1 MTTLSTLI
9 GPAHPSFDLGDAAAA
24 GGTAT
29 AARRASLWQRMGG
42 AFRRKRADGTPGAG
56 GSGDAFA
63 AVGGDDVA
71 PIEAL
76 KSVVDDTEPAN
87 PFDADQGENYSLSDS
102 VDEPARLDHN
112 GPSLLPPTPPRRKLL
127 WGGGNKRDEALDD
140 VRQGIGALASLLNGI
155 ERHMEAQGQRQ
166 QELSGQHRELV
177 DHQRE
182 LVDRQRELVACLSH
196 LPAASAAQTQSM
208 AVQSESLAAI
218 RDQIAQGS
226 ANQTRLC
233 AALERLGGLTETT
246 GTALTSIS
254 QRIDQMDARDSTFT
268 KSLERVS
275 LAMETVSRASEASAT
290 VLDRVQVGL
299 STREDGMTRVLDKHQ
314 TRFTALMAVAIAA
327 STAALAVVAG
337 VGYLVLSKIH

>member
-24 GGTAT
+24 GGPAP

-42 AFRRKRADGTPGAG
+42 AFRRKRADGGSGTG
-56 GSGDAFA
+56 GSADAFA
-63 AVGGDDVA
+63 SAGDDVA

-76 KSVVDDTEPAN
+76 KSIVDDTEPAN
-87 PFDADQGENYSLSDS
+87 PFDGGHNDHYSLSDS
-102 VDEPARLDHN
+102 VDESPRLDHN

-127 WGGGNKRDEALDD
+127 WGGTNKRDEALDD

-182 LVDRQRELVACLSH
+182 LVERQRELVACLSH

-246 GTALTSIS
+246 GSGLTSIS
-254 QRIDQMDARDSTFT
+254 QRIDQMDARDATFT

-290 VLDRVQVGL
+290 MLDRVQVGL
-299 STREDGMTRVLDKHQ
+299 STREDGMTNVLDKHQ

-337 VGYLVLSKIH
+337 VGYLVLSKIQ